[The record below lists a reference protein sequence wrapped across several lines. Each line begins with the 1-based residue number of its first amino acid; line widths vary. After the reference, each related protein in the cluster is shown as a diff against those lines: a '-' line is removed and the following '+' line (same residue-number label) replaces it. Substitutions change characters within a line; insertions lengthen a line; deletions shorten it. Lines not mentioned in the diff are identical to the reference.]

1 MSNPILDPSAIERLA
16 RIGGNRLVHA
26 MVGSFL
32 ENGAARIQSAREAAA
47 AGDAQGVS
55 DAAHALKSS
64 AGNLGATTLQLT
76 AQKVERESKESGAD
90 LLGFAEEM
98 AAAFD
103 DAAIAARRA
112 RDAAG
117 PA

>member
-1 MSNPILDPSAIERLA
+1 MSNPILDPSAVERLS

-32 ENGAARIQSAREAAA
+32 ENGAARIQSARDAAA

-76 AQKVERESKESGAD
+76 AQKVERESKEPGAQ
-90 LLGFAEEM
+90 LQVLTEEL
-98 AAAFD
+98 AAAFEE
-103 DAAIAARRA
+103 AGAAARKA

-117 PA
+117 SG